1 MLICGRPQMMSLRY
15 SMDEI
20 VPMFREAGFDG
31 FEFCIED
38 KLFHVRPD
46 TLETYAA
53 EHVAALARENGQ
65 AISAI
70 GCHVDFV
77 GNDDVFA
84 VIQKGVAQA
93 PRFGTDVFIL
103 ASGQRAE
110 EGDGGY
116 KELIARLRV
125 LLRIAAA
132 HGVRIALEP
141 EPGHRIDTTESFVKL
156 VEDLD
161 GDPGMC
167 CNFDIG
173 HSHLLDPDI
182 PDSIS
187 RLGSRIAHAHIENMG
202 DVHRHLVPWEGSIDL
217 AAVLR
222 ALRRSGFDGAL
233 AFDYYNETYRE
244 VMPRVADH
252 LHGLLAAL

>member
-84 VIQKGVAQA
+84 VFGEVDNIPSVVA
-93 PRFGTDVFIL
+93 
-103 ASGQRAE
+103 
-110 EGDGGY
+110 
-116 KELIARLRV
+116 
-125 LLRIAAA
+125 
-132 HGVRIALEP
+132 
-141 EPGHRIDTTESFVKL
+141 
-156 VEDLD
+156 
-161 GDPGMC
+161 
-167 CNFDIG
+167 
-173 HSHLLDPDI
+173 
-182 PDSIS
+182 
-187 RLGSRIAHAHIENMG
+187 
-202 DVHRHLVPWEGSIDL
+202 
-217 AAVLR
+217 
-222 ALRRSGFDGAL
+222 
-233 AFDYYNETYRE
+233 AFRKYN
-244 VMPRVADH
+244 H
-252 LHGLLAAL
+252 NI